1 MADYDTTVG
10 VQLYDDF
17 SALEQALPKIIS
29 QLKTLKNTL
38 HGISGMKI
46 DTRSIKTTVNQLE
59 KLSNIRNLDS
69 MFSNLNKTLSNI
81 NFSNIKNLREELSK
95 MKEEYRQYLSM
106 INRQTGNSLKASN
119 KLESVK
125 YSQNNSSDLNDL
137 NGTKNKTITK
147 YMQNMNS
154 GLSSIDD
161 HVKKTKKN
169 ISDMFSVGKM
179 YFFFN
184 YSKQIFRGIG
194 NIIQQSLNFTETEN
208 YFSRAMGNMYNQAM
222 TFQNKLEDMYGMSM
236 NTMMNAQ
243 ATYKNMIGSLGGL
256 SDEMSYKLSETVTK
270 MTLDFS
276 SLYNVDF
283 DKTVQKMQ
291 SALSKQVRPI
301 RSVSGF
307 DITQNVL
314 ESTAMSIGIDRS
326 ISQMNELEK
335 RLLIILTLANQ
346 MRNSGA
352 MNDFARTIEQ
362 PSNQL
367 RILKEQLQEVGR
379 WLGSVFYSTI
389 GTILPYINGFVM
401 AIKELIKTFA
411 IFVGYEI
418 PNSSEETGTIL
429 DSYGDSMNDFNT
441 SIGDTNKG
449 LSDAKKKANELKG
462 SLAGFDKLNV
472 IQKPKESDA
481 SSGGGSAG
489 GGGLS
494 VDPKILDALNK
505 YKYLFDDIHM
515 KAKDIRDELLKWAEI
530 AKDSFKENIFEPI
543 HISWNKYGKSILQN
557 AKDSFNDVSHI
568 ASSVFDVVGDKW
580 KPFFQQASNLF
591 FSLLDTSSLVSS
603 TITSFFRNVWD
614 SGGDRFLEGI
624 FDLTTAFL
632 ELGVSINDNFIKPTL
647 RAFKNVIGDNLGKII
662 GNTLGLIGD
671 LMSAF
676 SKFISWVS
684 KSKSAM
690 TLLISTFTSFY
701 AVIKIG
707 KLSQLW
713 NSFSVGTST
722 VSKLTTIFVENTKI
736 GNKLWT
742 SYVEGDS
749 KLKVLKKAWES
760 GLQVV
765 GKFIGKLAE
774 HVAETKLYNLAT
786 ASATTATTG
795 LSTAQTLC
803 SNATKLLH
811 NALTWLSANPLVAVV
826 TGIGLAVT
834 ALSAFVS
841 SQNKTEL
848 AIEDCSEEIQKQC
861 EEMKNYSSAVESAM
875 QSAEDSIA
883 STEAQIKVFQ
893 KYSDQLRN
901 MQLENGMVEN
911 MEKAKFL
918 VQEINKIM
926 PDTVRLTKS
935 GKVEWLK
942 NEEAIQKNIVQ
953 MRNLAKTQ
961 AYQEAY
967 VETIKNQ
974 IQQEMKLNEA
984 KEEQKRLEEQ
994 LLKEYKEWQST
1005 YSMHNT
1011 TLEEY
1016 KKMQTETNIKLE
1028 EQNALVKESQTE
1040 FNKTG
1045 EQVNY
1050 LERQLA
1056 SLSDSTIE
1064 TSQKTEDA
1072 QNKMKESYNRLSGE
1086 AKENVDK
1093 ITNSLKVYQNE
1104 MSETSKKSKTMTDA
1118 DIKNIQNLRNE
1129 KIIEYGKMARDF
1141 DVNYTDIINIAKTKG
1156 IQLTEQEK
1164 TTLKNIVD
1172 TYRTK
1177 GIEAGDEYVSK
1188 LNSEIRKGSP
1198 QTTANAK
1205 TNIKEANNAIKGI
1218 PLTIKSIVENANNKA
1233 LKVRKEA
1240 ENHAGDLALNT
1251 KVTGAEKAGRDAG
1264 KDFKKG
1270 FSLTDIVAKGVG
1282 DIASFF
1288 GGIKFFATGGFPDVG
1303 QMFIARE
1310 NGPELV
1316 GTMGNRSVVAN
1327 NQQIEAGIEE
1337 ASYRGMMR
1345 AFKEI
1350 GGFNPNIM
1358 VHHQT
1363 VVDGKIVEESI
1374 DKANDEHTLKTG
1386 KPKFQK

>member
-17 SALEQALPKIIS
+17 SALEQALPKIIA
-29 QLKTLKNTL
+29 QLKTLKSML
-38 HGISGMKI
+38 QGINGMKI
-46 DTRSIKTTVNQLE
+46 DTRSIRATVTQLE
-59 KLSNIRNLDS
+59 KLSNIKNLDS
-69 MFSNLNKTLSNI
+69 MFSNLNKTLGNI
-81 NFSNIKNLREELSK
+81 NFSNIKSLREELSK
-95 MKEEYRQYLSM
+95 MKDEYRQYLSM
-106 INRQTGNSLKASN
+106 INRQTGNSLKSSN
-119 KLESVK
+119 KLERVK
-125 YSQNNSSDLNDL
+125 YSQNDSSGLNDL
-137 NGTKNKTITK
+137 NGTKNKTITS
-147 YMQNMNS
+147 YIQNMNS

-208 YFSRAMGNMYNQAM
+208 YFSRAMGNMYDQAM

-389 GTILPYINGFVM
+389 GAILPYINGFVM
-401 AIKELIKTFA
+401 AIKEVIKTFA
-411 IFVGYEI
+411 LFVGYEI
-418 PNSSEETGTIL
+418 PNSSGETGTIL
-429 DSYGDSMNDFNT
+429 DSYGDSMNDFNA

-449 LSDAKKKANELKG
+449 LSSAKKKADELKG

-472 IQKPKESDA
+472 IQKPKASDT
-481 SSGGGSAG
+481 SGGGGSAG

-515 KAKDIRDELLKWAEI
+515 KAKDIRDELLKWADI
-530 AKDSFKENIFEPI
+530 AKNSFKENIFEPI
-543 HISWNKYGKSILQN
+543 QTSWNKYGKSILQN
-557 AKDSFNDVSHI
+557 ARNSFNDVSHI
-568 ASSVFDVVGDKW
+568 ASGVFDIVGDKW

-591 FSLLDTSSLVSS
+591 FSLLDTASLVSS
-603 TITSFFRNVWD
+603 TVTSFFRNIWD
-614 SGGDRFLEGI
+614 SGGNRFLEGL

-632 ELGVSINDNFIKPTL
+632 ELGTSINDNFIKPTL

-662 GNTLGLIGD
+662 GNVLGLMGD

-690 TLLISTFTSFY
+690 TLLITTFTSFY

-707 KLSQLW
+707 KLAQLW
-713 NSFSVGTST
+713 SSFKDGTST
-722 VSKLTTIFVENTKI
+722 VSKLVTIFAEHTKI
-736 GNKLWT
+736 GSKLWS
-742 SYVEGDS
+742 SYVEGES
-749 KLKVLKKAWES
+749 KFNLLKTAWNKGLSVVSDLMMRLRDTVAQSKAYQL
-760 GLQVV
+760 GM
-765 GKFIGKLAE
+765 
-774 HVAETKLYNLAT
+774 
-786 ASATTATTG
+786 ASAEASTTGMTLAQKLCAGATT
-795 LSTAQTLC
+795 
-803 SNATKLLH
+803 LLH
-811 NALTWLSANPLVAVV
+811 NALNFMSAHPLVAVV
-826 TGIGLAVT
+826 TAIGLAVGALALFNTTQDTT
-834 ALSAFVS
+834 AERIKYC
-841 SQNKTEL
+841 SQ
-848 AIEDCSEEIQKQC
+848 EIQDQYQEVLNLSNSIDSAIKNFDKQI
-861 EEMKNYSSAVESAM
+861 S
-875 QSAEDSIA
+875 
-883 STEAQIKVFQ
+883 STEAQISVSQ
-893 KYSDQLRN
+893 KYIYMLR
-901 MQLENGMVEN
+901 E
-911 MEKAKFL
+911 MEDEDGYVKNISSAKTL
-918 VQEINKIM
+918 IKEINEVL
-926 PDTVRLTKS
+926 PNTVSITED
-935 GKVEWLK
+935 GKVQWQKTNKEI
-942 NEEAIQKNIVQ
+942 EESISLIKQQAQV
-953 MRNLAKTQ
+953 Q
-961 AYQEAY
+961 AYQETYTELLKTQIELKKKLNDQEKDLKDAQEKY
-967 VETIKNQ
+967 NEAVKKENDFFEERHIHSKIYQEDVLEASKKLKEHETLVKGTTDEYNNACNELSTFDSALEDAIKSIGDTTQETVKLNAETEEAFSNIGKNGKEAFYDIVKALKENDRKMKETSTKTDEESKKQ
-974 IQQEMKLNEA
+974 IQSYQNERNLKLQELA
-984 KEEQKRLEEQ
+984 KMANDYRL
-994 LLKEYKEWQST
+994 
-1005 YSMHNT
+1005 
-1011 TLEEY
+1011 
-1016 KKMQTETNIKLE
+1016 
-1028 EQNALVKESQTE
+1028 
-1040 FNKTG
+1040 TG
-1045 EQVNY
+1045 EQIVNY
-1050 LERQLA
+1050 A
-1056 SLSDSTIE
+1056 SSNGV
-1064 TSQKTEDA
+1064 A
-1072 QNKMKESYNRLSGE
+1072 
-1086 AKENVDK
+1086 
-1093 ITNSLKVYQNE
+1093 
-1104 MSETSKKSKTMTDA
+1104 
-1118 DIKNIQNLRNE
+1118 
-1129 KIIEYGKMARDF
+1129 
-1141 DVNYTDIINIAKTKG
+1141 
-1156 IQLTEQEK
+1156 LTAQEK
-1164 TTLKNIVD
+1164 STLKAIVD

-1177 GIEAGDEYVSK
+1177 GIEAGDEYISK
-1188 LNSEIRKGSP
+1188 LNAEIRNGSP

-1233 LKVRKEA
+1233 LKVRKDA
-1240 ENHAGDLALNT
+1240 ENYAGDITLDT
-1251 KVTGAEKAGRDAG
+1251 KVSGAYKAGKNAG

-1270 FSLTDIVAKGVG
+1270 FSLTDIVASGFG
-1282 DIASFF
+1282 ALASFV
-1288 GGIKFFATGGFPDVG
+1288 GNIKFFATGGFPDVG

-1310 NGPELV
+1310 KGPELV
-1316 GTMGNRSVVAN
+1316 GTMGGRSVVAN

-1363 VVDGKIVEESI
+1363 VVDGKVVEESL